1 MDVDTQKN
9 IYVKNGGG
17 QKMAR
22 KKKTSIKKLLSGIL
36 ALIIIG
42 LAGILGTNEEFVNT
56 VSNMG
61 EQTNSQNE
69 QQVEFVAQED
79 LLIDFID
86 VGQADSI
93 LIRNQDKVMLI
104 DAGTNEAGET
114 VVNYLQNLGIT
125 KIDYLIGT
133 HPHEDHIGGLDDV
146 INHFDIG
153 QIYMPKIETT
163 TKTFEDVLDAIET
176 KNLTV
181 TSPNRGD
188 KIELGQAEGEFMTE
202 PILDKDNLNVSS
214 LVLRLEFGNTSYL
227 FMGDAEEENEETI
240 NWPKTD
246 VLKVGHHGSST
257 SSSESFLEQVQ
268 PKYAIIM
275 AEKDNSYGL
284 PTQETINKL
293 SNIGSEIYR
302 TDEDGTIQMTSDGN
316 TIQIKTTN
324 STK

>member
-1 MDVDTQKN
+1 
-9 IYVKNGGG
+9 
-17 QKMAR
+17 MAR
-22 KKKTSIKKLLSGIL
+22 KRKTSMKKILSGTI
-36 ALIIIG
+36 ALIIVV

-56 VSNMG
+56 VSNTG

-79 LLIDFID
+79 LLVDFID

-93 LIRNQDKVMLI
+93 VVRNQDQVMLI
-104 DAGTNEAGET
+104 DAGTNEAGKT
-114 VVNYLQNLGIT
+114 VVNYLKNLGIT

-146 INHFDIG
+146 INNFDIG

-163 TKTFEDVLDAIET
+163 TKTFEDVLDAIEN

-181 TSPNRGD
+181 TAPNKGD
-188 KIELGQAEGEFMTE
+188 KIEIGQAEGEFMTNSIVDE
-202 PILDKDNLNVSS
+202 DNLNVSS

-227 FMGDAEEENEETI
+227 FMGDAEEENEKTI

-257 SSSESFLEQVQ
+257 SSSESFLEQVKPQ
-268 PKYAIIM
+268 YAVIM
-275 AEKDNSYGL
+275 AGKDNSYGL
-284 PTQETINKL
+284 PTQETIDKL
-293 SNIGSEIYR
+293 NNIGSKIYR

-316 TIQIKTTN
+316 TIEIKTTN
-324 STK
+324 NSK

>member
-1 MDVDTQKN
+1 MTRR
-9 IYVKNGGG
+9 
-17 QKMAR
+17 R
-22 KKKTSIKKLLSGIL
+22 KISTKRILSGIITV
-36 ALIIIG
+36 IILGI
-42 LAGILGTNEEFVNT
+42 AGILGTNEEFINT
-56 VSNMG
+56 ISNVDK
-61 EQTNSQNE
+61 QTNSQNE
-69 QQVEFVAQED
+69 QQIEFVAQED

-93 LIRNQDKVMLI
+93 LVRNQDKIMLI
-104 DAGTNEAGET
+104 DAGTNEAGEM
-114 VVNYLQNLGIT
+114 VDKYLQNLGIT
-125 KIDYLIGT
+125 KIDYLVGT
-133 HPHEDHIGGLDDV
+133 HPHEDHIGGLDNV
-146 INHFDIG
+146 INNFDIG

-163 TKTFEDVLDAIET
+163 TKTFEDVLEAIEN

-181 TSPNRGD
+181 TAPNKGD
-188 KIELGQAEGEFMTE
+188 KIELGQAVGEFMTE

-240 NWPKTD
+240 IWPKTN

-257 SSSESFLEQVQ
+257 SSSKSFLEQVQ

-275 AEKDNSYGL
+275 AGKDNSYGL
-284 PTQETINKL
+284 PTQETIDKL
-293 SNIGSEIYR
+293 HNIGSEIYR

-324 STK
+324 NSK

>member
-1 MDVDTQKN
+1 MNVDTQKN

-22 KKKTSIKKLLSGIL
+22 KKKTSIKKLLSGIF

-69 QQVEFVAQED
+69 QEVEFVAQED

-93 LIRNQDKVMLI
+93 LIRNQDEVMLI

-188 KIELGQAEGEFMTE
+188 EIELGQAEGEFMTE
-202 PILDKDNLNVSS
+202 PILDEDNLNVSS

-227 FMGDAEEENEETI
+227 FMGDAEEENEKTI

-257 SSSESFLEQVQ
+257 SSSESFLEQIQ

-275 AEKDNSYGL
+275 AGKDNSYGL
-284 PTQETINKL
+284 PTQETIDKL
-293 SNIGSEIYR
+293 NNIGCEMFR

-316 TIQIKTTN
+316 TILVKPTN
-324 STK
+324 SAK

>member
-1 MDVDTQKN
+1 
-9 IYVKNGGG
+9 
-17 QKMAR
+17 MAR
-22 KKKTSIKKLLSGIL
+22 KKRNTKIQKLIATVI
-36 ALIIIG
+36 ALIIVGI
-42 LAGILGTNEEFVNT
+42 AGILGTNEEFVNT
-56 VSNMG
+56 VSDMG
-61 EQTNSQNE
+61 EQTNTQNE
-69 QQVEFVAQED
+69 QQIEFVAQED

-104 DAGTNEAGET
+104 DAGTNEAGKT
-114 VVNYLQNLGIT
+114 VVNYLETLGIT

-146 INHFDIG
+146 INNFDIG
-153 QIYMPKIETT
+153 QIYMPKMETT
-163 TKTFEDVLDAIET
+163 TKTFEDVLDAIEN

-181 TSPNRGD
+181 TAPNKGD
-188 KIELGQAEGEFMTE
+188 KIKIGQAEGEFMTE
-202 PILDKDNLNVSS
+202 PILDEDNLNISS
-214 LVLRLEFGNTSYL
+214 LVLRVEFGNTSYL

-240 NWPKTD
+240 SWPKTN

-257 SSSESFLEQVQ
+257 SSSESFLKQVQ

-275 AEKDNSYGL
+275 AGKDNSYGL

-293 SNIGSEIYR
+293 NNIGSEIYR

-316 TIQIKTTN
+316 TIEIKTTN
-324 STK
+324 N

>member
-1 MDVDTQKN
+1 
-9 IYVKNGGG
+9 
-17 QKMAR
+17 MAR

-69 QQVEFVAQED
+69 QEVEFVAQED

-93 LIRNQDKVMLI
+93 LIRNQDEVMLI

>member
-1 MDVDTQKN
+1 
-9 IYVKNGGG
+9 
-17 QKMAR
+17 MAR
-22 KKKTSIKKLLSGIL
+22 KRKNTKIQKLIATVI
-36 ALIIIG
+36 ALIIVGI
-42 LAGILGTNEEFVNT
+42 AGILGTNEDIVNT
-56 VSNMG
+56 VSDMG

-69 QQVEFVAQED
+69 QQIEFVAQED
-79 LLIDFID
+79 LSIDFID

-93 LIRNQDKVMLI
+93 LVRNQDKVMLI

-114 VVNYLQNLGIT
+114 VVNYLKNLGIT

-146 INHFDIG
+146 INNFDIG

-163 TKTFEDVLDAIET
+163 TKTFEDVLEAIEN

-181 TSPNRGD
+181 TAPNKGD
-188 KIELGQAEGEFMTE
+188 KIELGQTVGEFMTE

-240 NWPKTD
+240 HWPKTD

-275 AEKDNSYGL
+275 AGKDNSYGL
-284 PTQETINKL
+284 PKQETIDKL
-293 SNIGSEIYR
+293 NNIGCEIYR

-316 TIQIKTTN
+316 TIDIKTTN
-324 STK
+324 N

>member
-1 MDVDTQKN
+1 MTRR
-9 IYVKNGGG
+9 
-17 QKMAR
+17 R
-22 KKKTSIKKLLSGIL
+22 KISTKKILSGIITV
-36 ALIIIG
+36 IILGI
-42 LAGILGTNEEFVNT
+42 AGILGTNEEVINT
-56 VSNMG
+56 ISNVDK
-61 EQTNSQNE
+61 QTNSQNE
-69 QQVEFVAQED
+69 QHIEFVAQED

-93 LIRNQDKVMLI
+93 LVRNQDKIMLI
-104 DAGTNEAGET
+104 DAGTNEAGEM
-114 VVNYLQNLGIT
+114 VVKYLQNLGIT
-125 KIDYLIGT
+125 KIDYLVGT
-133 HPHEDHIGGLDDV
+133 HPHEDHIGGLDNV
-146 INHFDIG
+146 INNFDIG

-163 TKTFEDVLDAIET
+163 TKTFEDVLEAIEN

-181 TSPNRGD
+181 TAPNKGD
-188 KIELGQAEGEFMTE
+188 KIELGQAVGEFMTE

-240 NWPKTD
+240 IWPKTD

-257 SSSESFLEQVQ
+257 SSSKSFLEQVQ

-275 AEKDNSYGL
+275 AGKDNSYGL
-284 PTQETINKL
+284 PTQETIDKL
-293 SNIGSEIYR
+293 HNIGSEIYR

-324 STK
+324 NSK

>member
-1 MDVDTQKN
+1 
-9 IYVKNGGG
+9 
-17 QKMAR
+17 MAR
-22 KKKTSIKKLLSGIL
+22 KRKNTKIQKLIATVI
-36 ALIIIG
+36 ALIIVGI
-42 LAGILGTNEEFVNT
+42 AGILGTNEDIVNT
-56 VSNMG
+56 VSDMG

-69 QQVEFVAQED
+69 QQIEFVAQED

-93 LIRNQDKVMLI
+93 LVRNQDKVMLI

-114 VVNYLQNLGIT
+114 VVNYLKNLEIT

-146 INHFDIG
+146 INNFDIG

-163 TKTFEDVLDAIET
+163 TKTFEDVLEAIEN

-181 TSPNRGD
+181 TSPNKGD
-188 KIELGQAEGEFMTE
+188 KIELGQAVGEFMTE
-202 PILDKDNLNVSS
+202 PILDEDNLNVSS

-240 NWPKTD
+240 RWPKTD

-268 PKYAIIM
+268 PQYAVIM
-275 AEKDNSYGL
+275 AGKDNSYGL
-284 PTQETINKL
+284 PTQETIDKL
-293 SNIGSEIYR
+293 TNMGSEIYR

-316 TIQIKTTN
+316 AIEIKTN
-324 STK
+324 E

>member
-1 MDVDTQKN
+1 
-9 IYVKNGGG
+9 
-17 QKMAR
+17 MAR
-22 KKKTSIKKLLSGIL
+22 KRKNTKIQKLIATVI
-36 ALIIIG
+36 ALIIVGI
-42 LAGILGTNEEFVNT
+42 AGILGINEDFVNT
-56 VSNMG
+56 VSDTG

-69 QQVEFVAQED
+69 QQIEFVAQED

-93 LIRNQDKVMLI
+93 LVRNQDKVMII
-104 DAGTNEAGET
+104 DAGTNEEGET
-114 VVNYLQNLGIT
+114 VVNYLKNLGIT

-146 INHFDIG
+146 INNFDIG

-163 TKTFEDVLDAIET
+163 TKTFEDVLDAIEN
-176 KNLTV
+176 KNLTI
-181 TSPNRGD
+181 TAPNKGD
-188 KIELGQAEGEFMTE
+188 KIELGQAVGEFMTE

-240 NWPKTD
+240 QWPKTD

-268 PKYAIIM
+268 PQYAVIM
-275 AEKDNSYGL
+275 AGKDNSYGL
-284 PTQETINKL
+284 PKQETIDKL
-293 SNIGSEIYR
+293 NNIGCEIYR

-316 TIQIKTTN
+316 AIEIKP
-324 STK
+324 SLK

>member
-1 MDVDTQKN
+1 
-9 IYVKNGGG
+9 
-17 QKMAR
+17 MAR
-22 KKKTSIKKLLSGIL
+22 KRKNTKIQKLIATVI
-36 ALIIIG
+36 ALIIVGI
-42 LAGILGTNEEFVNT
+42 AGILGTNEDIVNT
-56 VSNMG
+56 VSDMG

-69 QQVEFVAQED
+69 QQIEFVAQED
-79 LLIDFID
+79 LSIDFID

-93 LIRNQDKVMLI
+93 LVRNQDKVMLI

-114 VVNYLQNLGIT
+114 VVNYLKNLGIT

-146 INHFDIG
+146 INNFDIG

-163 TKTFEDVLDAIET
+163 TKTFEDVLEAIEN

-181 TSPNRGD
+181 TAPNKGD
-188 KIELGQAEGEFMTE
+188 KIELGQTVGEFMTE

-240 NWPKTD
+240 HWPKTD

-275 AEKDNSYGL
+275 AGKDNSYGL
-284 PTQETINKL
+284 PKQETIDKL
-293 SNIGSEIYR
+293 NNIGCEIYR

-316 TIQIKTTN
+316 TIEIKTNN
-324 STK
+324 S

>member
-1 MDVDTQKN
+1 MTRR
-9 IYVKNGGG
+9 
-17 QKMAR
+17 R
-22 KKKTSIKKLLSGIL
+22 KISTKRILSGIITV
-36 ALIIIG
+36 IILGI
-42 LAGILGTNEEFVNT
+42 AGILGTNEEVINT
-56 VSNMG
+56 ISNVDK
-61 EQTNSQNE
+61 QTNSQNE
-69 QQVEFVAQED
+69 QQIEFVAQED

-93 LIRNQDKVMLI
+93 LVRNQDKIMLI
-104 DAGTNEAGET
+104 DAGTNEAGEM
-114 VVNYLQNLGIT
+114 VVKYLQNLGIT
-125 KIDYLIGT
+125 KIDYLVGT
-133 HPHEDHIGGLDDV
+133 HPHEDHIGGLDNV
-146 INHFDIG
+146 INNFDIG

-163 TKTFEDVLDAIET
+163 TKTFEDVLEAIEN

-181 TSPNRGD
+181 TAPNKGD
-188 KIELGQAEGEFMTE
+188 KIELGQAVGEFMTE

-240 NWPKTD
+240 IWPKTD

-257 SSSESFLEQVQ
+257 SSSKSFLEQVQ

-275 AEKDNSYGL
+275 AGKDNSYGL
-284 PTQETINKL
+284 PTQETIDKL
-293 SNIGSEIYR
+293 HNIGSEIYR

-324 STK
+324 NSK

>member
-1 MDVDTQKN
+1 
-9 IYVKNGGG
+9 
-17 QKMAR
+17 MAR
-22 KKKTSIKKLLSGIL
+22 KRRNTKIQKLIATVI
-36 ALIIIG
+36 ALIIVGI
-42 LAGILGTNEEFVNT
+42 AGILGINEDFVNT
-56 VSNMG
+56 VSDTG

-69 QQVEFVAQED
+69 QQIEFVAQED

-93 LIRNQDKVMLI
+93 LVRNQDKVMII

-114 VVNYLQNLGIT
+114 VVNYLKNLGIT

-146 INHFDIG
+146 INNFDIG

-163 TKTFEDVLDAIET
+163 TKTFEDVLDAIEN
-176 KNLTV
+176 KNLTI
-181 TSPNRGD
+181 TAPNKGD
-188 KIELGQAEGEFMTE
+188 KIELGQAVGEFMTE

-240 NWPKTD
+240 HWPKTD

-275 AEKDNSYGL
+275 AGKDNSYGL
-284 PTQETINKL
+284 PKQETIDKL
-293 SNIGSEIYR
+293 NNIGCEIYR

-316 TIQIKTTN
+316 TIEIKTNN
-324 STK
+324 S

>member
-69 QQVEFVAQED
+69 QEVEFVAQED

-93 LIRNQDKVMLI
+93 LIRNQDEVMLI

>member
-69 QQVEFVAQED
+69 QEVEFVAQED

-93 LIRNQDKVMLI
+93 LIRNQDEVMLI

-275 AEKDNSYGL
+275 AGKDNSYGL
-284 PTQETINKL
+284 PTQETIDKL
-293 SNIGSEIYR
+293 NNIGSEIYR

-316 TIQIKTTN
+316 TIEIKTTN
-324 STK
+324 N

>member
-1 MDVDTQKN
+1 
-9 IYVKNGGG
+9 
-17 QKMAR
+17 MA
-22 KKKTSIKKLLSGIL
+22 KKRKTSTKKLLSGMI
-36 ALIIIG
+36 AFIIIVI
-42 LAGILGTNEEFVNT
+42 AGILGTNEEFINT
-56 VSNMG
+56 VSNME

-69 QQVEFVAQED
+69 QQIEFVVEED
-79 LLIDFID
+79 LSIDFID

-93 LIRNQDKVMLI
+93 LVRNQDKVMLI

-114 VVNYLQNLGIT
+114 VVNYLENLGIT

-146 INHFDIG
+146 INNFDIG

-163 TKTFEDVLDAIET
+163 TKTFEDVLEAIEN

-181 TSPNRGD
+181 TAPNKGD
-188 KIELGQAEGEFMTE
+188 KIEIGQAVGEFMTE
-202 PILDKDNLNVSS
+202 PILDKDDLNISS

-240 NWPKTD
+240 SWPKTD

-257 SSSESFLEQVQ
+257 SSSKSFLEQVQ

-275 AEKDNSYGL
+275 AGKDNSYGL
-284 PTQETINKL
+284 PTQKTIDRLN
-293 SNIGSEIYR
+293 NIGSEIYR
-302 TDEDGTIQMTSDGN
+302 TDEDGTIQMASDGN

-324 STK
+324 NSK

>member
-1 MDVDTQKN
+1 
-9 IYVKNGGG
+9 
-17 QKMAR
+17 MAR
-22 KKKTSIKKLLSGIL
+22 KRKNTKIQKLIATVI
-36 ALIIIG
+36 ALIIV
-42 LAGILGTNEEFVNT
+42 GILGINEDFVNT
-56 VSNMG
+56 VSDMG
-61 EQTNSQNE
+61 EQTNNQNE
-69 QQVEFVAQED
+69 QQIEFVAQED
-79 LLIDFID
+79 LSIDFID

-93 LIRNQDKVMLI
+93 LVRNQDKVMLI

-114 VVNYLQNLGIT
+114 VVNYLKNLGIT

-146 INHFDIG
+146 INNFDIG

-163 TKTFEDVLDAIET
+163 TKTFEDVLDAIEN
-176 KNLTV
+176 KNLTI
-181 TSPNRGD
+181 TAPNKGD
-188 KIELGQAEGEFMTE
+188 KIELGQAVGEFMTE

-240 NWPKTD
+240 RWPKTD

-268 PKYAIIM
+268 PKYAVIM
-275 AEKDNSYGL
+275 AGKDNSYGL
-284 PTQETINKL
+284 PTQETIDKL
-293 SNIGSEIYR
+293 NNRGSEIYR

-316 TIQIKTTN
+316 TIEIKT
-324 STK
+324 SLE

>member
-1 MDVDTQKN
+1 MTRR
-9 IYVKNGGG
+9 
-17 QKMAR
+17 R
-22 KKKTSIKKLLSGIL
+22 KISTKKILSGIITV
-36 ALIIIG
+36 IILGI
-42 LAGILGTNEEFVNT
+42 AGILGTNEEFINT
-56 VSNMG
+56 ISNVDK
-61 EQTNSQNE
+61 QTNSQNE
-69 QQVEFVAQED
+69 QQIEFVAQED

-93 LIRNQDKVMLI
+93 LVRNQDKIMLI
-104 DAGTNEAGET
+104 DAGTNEAGEM
-114 VVNYLQNLGIT
+114 VVKYLQNLGIT
-125 KIDYLIGT
+125 KIDYLVGT
-133 HPHEDHIGGLDDV
+133 HPHEDHIGGLDNV
-146 INHFDIG
+146 INNFDIG

-163 TKTFEDVLDAIET
+163 TKTFEDVLEAIEN

-181 TSPNRGD
+181 TAPNKGD
-188 KIELGQAEGEFMTE
+188 KIELGQAVGEFMTE

-240 NWPKTD
+240 IWPKTN

-257 SSSESFLEQVQ
+257 SSSKSFLEQVQ

-275 AEKDNSYGL
+275 AGKDNSYGL
-284 PTQETINKL
+284 PTQETIDKL
-293 SNIGSEIYR
+293 HNIGSEIYR

-324 STK
+324 NSK